1 MRQVGSVID
10 KPAYAYILALFHPLV
25 AAGVGLLIVWLISQ
39 MTLLSWADLSYVMP
53 VTSIGYV
60 LSAVAG
66 RVFLHEQVSWQRWG
80 GVGLIVLG
88 VMLVSRTPPS
98 AGRAIKRCGK
108 QSGAGVLVKWT
119 LVAIIVAATS
129 VGYLCQALGMRQ
141 HGEVHEF
148 HPGALGRMVAAL
160 ARNGW
165 IVASVIA
172 MAVSFFSF
180 MALVSVA
187 DLSFAV
193 PATAASLVFET
204 ISGAVRS
211 Q

>member
-1 MRQVGSVID
+1 MLAKTRIFTLIVVVTNVLGNLLLSMGMRQMGSVID

-88 VMLVSRTPPS
+88 VLLVSRTPPS
-98 AGRAIKRCGK
+98 AGRA
-108 QSGAGVLVKWT
+108 VKA
-119 LVAIIVAATS
+119 VESKA
-129 VGYLCQALGMRQ
+129 
-141 HGEVHEF
+141 E
-148 HPGALGRMVAAL
+148 L
-160 ARNGW
+160 AC
-165 IVASVIA
+165 
-172 MAVSFFSF
+172 
-180 MALVSVA
+180 L
-187 DLSFAV
+187 
-193 PATAASLVFET
+193 
-204 ISGAVRS
+204 
-211 Q
+211 